1 MERSTQVTP
10 TEALLETRDLVRHFW
25 GKRRHL
31 LGKKTIIRAVDGV
44 SFMLHQAE
52 TLGLVGESGC
62 GKSTVGK
69 MILNIL
75 PPTEGRVF
83 YRGCDITA
91 LKSAEKFPLRREM
104 QMIFQDPLGA
114 LDPRMRIG
122 DQICE
127 PLAIYRI
134 GTKRDRRQAA
144 CEMLDM
150 MGLKPHMVTRYPHE
164 LSGGQ
169 QQRVVI
175 ARALILRPKLVI
187 CDEPISALDVSIKA
201 QVINLLARL
210 QDMLGLA
217 YLFISH
223 DLSAV
228 RHICHRIAVM
238 YLGQV
243 VEMAEREDLFS
254 NPLHPYS
261 KALIS
266 AVPVPDPSV
275 PRNRIILKGEPPSPI
290 DPPRGCRF
298 HARCPFAKP
307 KCVEAVPPVQSVGKG
322 HTVACHLLGDGS

>member
-1 MERSTQVTP
+1 MGNTLKATP
-10 TEALLETRDLVRHFW
+10 AEVVLETRDLVRHFQ
-25 GKRRHL
+25 GKRRHF
-31 LGKKTIIRAVDGV
+31 LGRKTTIRAVDGV
-44 SFMLHQAE
+44 SFTLHQGE

-69 MILNIL
+69 VILNIL
-75 PPTEGRVF
+75 QPTSGRVF
-83 YRGCDITA
+83 YRGRDISA
-91 LKSAEKFPLRREM
+91 LKAAAEPSLHREM

-114 LDPRMRIG
+114 LDPRMRVG

-127 PLAIYRI
+127 PHAIFRI
-134 GTKRDRRQAA
+134 GTEKDRKQAA
-144 CEMLDM
+144 CEMLDL
-150 MGLKPHMVTRYPHE
+150 MGLKAHIYTRYPHE

-175 ARALILRPKLVI
+175 ARALILRPKVVV

-201 QVINLLARL
+201 QVINLLSKL
-210 QDMLGLA
+210 QDMLGVA

-228 RHICHRIAVM
+228 RHICSRIAVM

-243 VEMAEREDLFS
+243 VEMAERTDLFS
-254 NPLHPYS
+254 TPLHPYS

-275 PRNRIILKGEPPSPI
+275 RRNRIILTGEPPSPI
-290 DPPRGCRF
+290 DPPSGCRF
-298 HARCPFAKP
+298 HTRCPIAQP
-307 KCVEAVPPVQSVGKG
+307 VCSEVVPSLRTFGNG
-322 HTVACHLLGDGS
+322 HTVLCHFPGEA

>member
-1 MERSTQVTP
+1 MESTPQATP
-10 TEALLETRDLVRHFW
+10 VEAVLETRDLVRHFR
-25 GKRRHL
+25 GKRRGL
-31 LGKKTIIRAVDGV
+31 LGQRTIIRAVDGV
-44 SFMLHQAE
+44 SFILHQGE

-69 MILNIL
+69 VILNIL
-75 PPTEGRVF
+75 PPTSGRVF
-83 YRGCDITA
+83 YRGRDIAA
-91 LKSAEKFPLRREM
+91 LKAGRTSPLRREM

-127 PLAIYRI
+127 PLAIFRV
-134 GTKRDRRQAA
+134 GTEKDRAQAA

-150 MGLKPHMVTRYPHE
+150 MGLKAHMYTRYPHE

-175 ARALILRPKLVI
+175 ARALILRPKVVI

-201 QVINLLARL
+201 QVINLLSKL
-210 QDMLGLA
+210 QDVLGLA

-228 RHICHRIAVM
+228 RHICDRIAVM

-243 VEMAEREDLFS
+243 VEMAAREDLFS
-254 NPLHPYS
+254 TPLHPYS
-261 KALIS
+261 RALIS
-266 AVPVPDPSV
+266 AVPVPDPSAR
-275 PRNRIILKGEPPSPI
+275 RNRIILKGEPPSPI

-298 HARCPFAKP
+298 HTRCPSARAK
-307 KCVEAVPPVQSVGKG
+307 CADVEPLVQTVEHG
-322 HTVACHLLGDGS
+322 HTVTCHFPGDA

>member
-1 MERSTQVTP
+1 MESASQP
-10 TEALLETRDLVRHFW
+10 TSPIETVLEARDLVRHFR
-25 GKRRHL
+25 GKRRGL
-31 LGKKTIIRAVDGV
+31 LGQRTIIRAVDGV
-44 SFMLHQAE
+44 SFTLHQGE

-69 MILNIL
+69 VVLNIL
-75 PPTEGRVF
+75 PPSSGRVL
-83 YRGCDITA
+83 YRGRDITA
-91 LKSAEKFPLRREM
+91 LKPSEKSPLRREM

-127 PLAIYRI
+127 PLTIFRV
-134 GTKRDRRQAA
+134 GTKEDRKQAA
-144 CEMLDM
+144 CEMLDT
-150 MGLKPHMVTRYPHE
+150 MGLKTHMYMRYPHE
-164 LSGGQ
+164 MSGGQ

-175 ARALILRPKLVI
+175 ARALILRPKVVI

-201 QVINLLARL
+201 QVINLLSKL
-210 QDMLGLA
+210 QDRLGLA

-228 RHICHRIAVM
+228 RHICNRIAVM

-243 VEMAEREDLFS
+243 VEMAEREELFS

-261 KALIS
+261 RALIS

-275 PRNRIILKGEPPSPI
+275 RRHRIILQGEPPSPI
-290 DPPRGCRF
+290 DPPSGCRF
-298 HARCPFAKP
+298 HTRCPSAKP
-307 KCVEAVPPVQSVGKG
+307 KCAEVAPPVQTVGSG
-322 HTVACHLLGDGS
+322 HTVACHFAGGS

>member
-1 MERSTQVTP
+1 MENVIKANP
-10 TEALLETRDLVRHFW
+10 AEAILETRDLVRHFQ
-25 GKRRHL
+25 GKRRHF
-31 LGKKTIIRAVDGV
+31 LGQKTIIRAVDGV
-44 SFMLHQAE
+44 SFTLHQGE

-69 MILNIL
+69 VVLDILQ
-75 PPTEGRVF
+75 PTNGRVF
-83 YRGCDITA
+83 YRGRDITE
-91 LKSAEKFPLRREM
+91 LKAAEKSPLRREM

-114 LDPRMRIG
+114 LDPRMRVG

-127 PLAIYRI
+127 PCAIFRI
-134 GTKRDRRQAA
+134 GSKTDQKQAA

-150 MGLKPHMVTRYPHE
+150 MGLKAHIYTRYPHE

-175 ARALILRPKLVI
+175 ARALILRPKVVI

-201 QVINLLARL
+201 QVINLLSKL
-210 QDMLGLA
+210 QDRLGLA

-228 RHICHRIAVM
+228 RHICNRIAVM

-243 VEMAEREDLFS
+243 VEMAERGDLFS

-261 KALIS
+261 RALIS
-266 AVPVPDPSV
+266 AVPVPDPTV
-275 PRNRIILKGEPPSPI
+275 RRKRIILTGEPPSPI
-290 DPPRGCRF
+290 DPPSGCRF
-298 HARCPFAKP
+298 HTRCPSAKP
-307 KCVEAVPPVQSVGKG
+307 LCAEVVPSLRSFGNG
-322 HTVACHLLGDGS
+322 HTVSCHFPGGA